1 MLMSRLMK
9 FCTSLLVLVMFSP
22 NVVLADHRKG
32 HVDVT
37 VPALS
42 KMGTTGQRAF
52 NETCAKC
59 HGENGAGT
67 MKGPPLVHSIYNP
80 GHHNDKSIYNAMRN
94 GVRQHHWPY
103 GDMPKQTSVGFMEST
118 AIVKFIREMQEA
130 NGIVYQ
136 QHH

>member
-1 MLMSRLMK
+1 MPVSKLLQFRS
-9 FCTSLLVLVMFSP
+9 SLLVFVMLSA
-22 NVVLADHRKG
+22 NVALADHREG

-37 VPALS
+37 EPTLS
-42 KMGTTGQRAF
+42 KMAATGQRAF

-59 HGENGAGT
+59 HGDNGAGT
-67 MKGPPLVHSIYNP
+67 MKGPPLVHKIYNP
-80 GHHNDKSIYNAMRN
+80 GHHSDQAIYNAMRN
-94 GVRQHHWPY
+94 GVREHHWPY

-136 QHH
+136 QHR